1 MINIAY
7 LFFYFMNMCP
17 FIVYLKKDLTN
28 LSIYLFLSF
37 IFHSLG
43 LLMFVFSQF
52 VSFYA
57 DL

>member
-1 MINIAY
+1 
-7 LFFYFMNMCP
+7 MCP
-17 FIVYLKKDLTN
+17 FIVYFFKNSLQN

-37 IFHSLG
+37 MFHSLD

-52 VSFYA
+52 CLSFYA